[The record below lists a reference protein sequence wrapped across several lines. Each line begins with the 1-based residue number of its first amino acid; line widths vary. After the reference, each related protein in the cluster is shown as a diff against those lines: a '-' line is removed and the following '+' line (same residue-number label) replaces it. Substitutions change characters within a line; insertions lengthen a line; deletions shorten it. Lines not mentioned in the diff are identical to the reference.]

1 MTEERAAQLRDT
13 VSHSIVESA
22 KVLPIAKH
30 KAEIINKLDK
40 SRVIIIS
47 GDTGCGK
54 TTQVP
59 KYILETG
66 LHRG

>member
-1 MTEERAAQLRDT
+1 MTEENRARLQNT
-13 VSHSIVESA
+13 VASSIGESA

-30 KAEIINKLDK
+30 EAEIINKLDK

-54 TTQVP
+54 TT
-59 KYILETG
+59 
-66 LHRG
+66 